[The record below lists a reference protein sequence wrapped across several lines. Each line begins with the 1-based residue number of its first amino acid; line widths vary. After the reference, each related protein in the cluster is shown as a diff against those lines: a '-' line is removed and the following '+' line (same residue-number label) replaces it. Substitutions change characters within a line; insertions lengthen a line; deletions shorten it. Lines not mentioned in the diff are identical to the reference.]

1 MTKWKY
7 TPAIMAVALFIWM
20 GVSACSLQSLVS
32 LRCPPEVKQAISPT
46 PSDTLADAEGV
57 SIAWKAYVDK
67 NTAALQAAVN
77 QSEESYA
84 VLHSIASVG
93 LEIGGTVSQGVPYGG
108 MIFGLLAGATGVMLP
123 QPKFMKK
130 VK

>member
-1 MTKWKY
+1 MKY
-7 TPAIMAVALFIWM
+7 VPIAACVALFLWM
-20 GVSACSLQSLVS
+20 CLSACNLQTFIP
-32 LRCPPEVKQAISPT
+32 LRCPPAVKQAVSPT

-57 SIAWKAYVDK
+57 ADAWKAHVDA
-67 NTAALQAAVN
+67 NTKALQASISR
-77 QSEESYA
+77 SEESYA

-93 LEIGGTVSQGVPYGG
+93 LEIGGAASQGIPYGG
-108 MIFGLLAGATGVMLP
+108 IIFGLLSGATGVLLP

>member
-1 MTKWKY
+1 MKY
-7 TPAIMAVALFIWM
+7 APIAACVVLFLWMAL
-20 GVSACSLQSLVS
+20 SACNLQSFIP
-32 LRCPPEVKQAISPT
+32 LRCPPDVKQAISPT

-57 SIAWKAYVDK
+57 SEAWKAHVDK
-67 NTAALQAAVN
+67 NTKALQASVTR
-77 QSEESYA
+77 SEESYA

-93 LEIGGTVSQGVPYGG
+93 LEIGGAASQGFPYGG
-108 MIFGLLAGATGVMLP
+108 IIFGLLSGATGVMLP